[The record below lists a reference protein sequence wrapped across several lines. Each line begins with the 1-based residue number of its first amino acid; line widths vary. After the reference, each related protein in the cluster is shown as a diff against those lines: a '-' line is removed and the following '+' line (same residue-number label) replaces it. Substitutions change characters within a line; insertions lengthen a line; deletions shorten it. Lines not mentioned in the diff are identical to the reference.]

1 MTRAVTITRL
11 LSARVNRG
19 LNYSPVPP
27 PVSPAV
33 PRHGG
38 ASPAEGKR
46 RTRIAPPAAGRA
58 GRPSCEGSGPLCSSK
73 AKAKQVLGRTRPALC
88 VCVCVSVPPVYTPP
102 PHPLTHPP
110 GCPSLCFKG
119 FPTPT
124 RHRLCSGCCTPAK

>member
-88 VCVCVSVPPVYTPP
+88 VCVCVSRR
-102 PHPLTHPP
+102 
-110 GCPSLCFKG
+110 GCEILIAEKV
-119 FPTPT
+119 
-124 RHRLCSGCCTPAK
+124 